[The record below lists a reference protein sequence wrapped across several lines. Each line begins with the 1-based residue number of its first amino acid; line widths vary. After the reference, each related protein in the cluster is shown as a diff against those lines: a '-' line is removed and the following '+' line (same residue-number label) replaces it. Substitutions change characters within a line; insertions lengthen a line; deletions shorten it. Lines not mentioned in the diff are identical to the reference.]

1 MAGNNSNKDT
11 YRYIGLATQMMVT
24 LGLGVYAGYKLDE
37 KTGWKIPIFIIILP
51 LIALGISL
59 WQLIKAFNKP
69 KK

>member
-1 MAGNNSNKDT
+1 MAGKNSNKDT
-11 YRYIGLATQMMVT
+11 YRYIGLATQMMIT

>member
-1 MAGNNSNKDT
+1 MAGYNSNKDT

>member
-1 MAGNNSNKDT
+1 MAGKNSNKDT

-37 KTGWKIPIFIIILP
+37 KTGWKIPIFIITLP

>member
-1 MAGNNSNKDT
+1 MQGKSNNKDT
-11 YRYIGLATQMMVT
+11 YRYIGLGTQMMVM
-24 LGLGVYAGYKLDE
+24 LGLAVYAGYKLDE

>member
-1 MAGNNSNKDT
+1 MAGKNSNKDT